1 MDSVGFSAAM
11 KEVGTHEIR
20 IDEASI
26 EITGVGHCILAVVV
40 LTERVEAFE
49 DIISSLLLKLRWR

>member
-1 MDSVGFSAAM
+1 M